1 MDNFIVIWD
10 QIFNV
15 QHIAHIIKVSLND
28 RPGIRISTLADAT
41 STPNECFYSNTQTRD
56 DAFNKLIETLSK
68 YKY

>member
-15 QHIAHIIKVSLND
+15 HHIAHIIKVSLNGK
-28 RPGIRISTLADAT
+28 PGIRISTLSDAT
-41 STPNECFYSNTQTRD
+41 FTPVENFYSNTEIRD
-56 DAFNKLIETLSK
+56 DEFNELIETLSK

>member
-15 QHIAHIIKVSLND
+15 HHIAHIIKTSLNG
-28 RPGIRISTLADAT
+28 RPAIRISTLADAT
-41 STPNECFYSNTQTRD
+41 STPNESYYSNEKIRD
-56 DAFNKLIETLSK
+56 EEFNKLIEMLSK